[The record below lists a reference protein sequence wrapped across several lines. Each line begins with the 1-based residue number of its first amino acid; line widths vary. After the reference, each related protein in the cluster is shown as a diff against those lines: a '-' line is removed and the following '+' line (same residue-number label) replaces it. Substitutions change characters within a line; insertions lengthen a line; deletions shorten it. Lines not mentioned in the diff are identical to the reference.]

1 MPGGVGVD
9 DCTFLGIH
17 TILFDLGG
25 VEVDFGTSSFYF
37 HTFLSFLGGVGTT
50 FGVSSLCFRLF
61 FFYFGLFLFSLF
73 FLIWLSTS

>member
-1 MPGGVGVD
+1 MSGEMDVD
-9 DCTFLGIH
+9 DYTFFGLY

-25 VEVDFGTSSFYF
+25 VEVDFGASFSCF

-50 FGVSSLCFRLF
+50 FEVSSFCFRLF

-73 FLIWLSTS
+73 FLMRLSTN